1 MKKILALI
9 ITIFFLTNAY
19 SAESPDALNGAVNI
33 TGLISD
39 SPNEYIAQLKENAEV
54 FETIGTTVAGVCIA
68 LSGNEV
74 PGEMMLFNYSPSIS
88 VAFTSWG
95 SNLTNRA
102 TQRLRQELNQIRTLT
117 GDQTFRVVVPYNGPL
132 YETWAI
138 RILELNT
145 ENPAAYVNAAS
156 NLEAAYKANGFEDFD
171 LEITQAIVA
180 GSVPA
185 YRSIAVAPTLERL
198 GAAFDALYSESW
210 AQEAYTLVTS
220 SRSAVVTDKLYTC
233 EQVYQAM

>member
-1 MKKILALI
+1 MKKYLFSMILILCAQVS
-9 ITIFFLTNAY
+9 Y
-19 SAESPDALNGAVNI
+19 GAESPDALNGAVNI

-39 SPNEYIAQLKENAEV
+39 SPNEYIAQLKQNAEI
-54 FETIGTTVAGVCIA
+54 FEDLGSTVAGVCIA

-102 TQRLRQELNQIRTLT
+102 TLRLRQELNQIRTLT

-138 RILELNT
+138 RILDLNT

-171 LEITQAIVA
+171 LEINQAIVA

-185 YRSIAVAPTLERL
+185 YRAIAVAPTLERL

-233 EQVYQAM
+233 EQIYQAM

>member
-39 SPNEYIAQLKENAEV
+39 SPNEYIAQLKQNAEV

-102 TQRLRQELNQIRTLT
+102 TLRLRQELNQIRTLT
-117 GDQTFRVVVPYNGPL
+117 GALTFRVVVL
-132 YETWAI
+132 D
-138 RILELNT
+138 LNT
-145 ENPAAYVNAAS
+145 GNPAAYVNAAS